1 MVSFGVLPA
10 EFLDGGSAWEGALSF
25 DPPPVD
31 IEDKLKHD
39 TTPAISRD
47 A

>member
-10 EFLDGGSAWEGALSF
+10 EFLGGGSAWERVLSF

-31 IEDKLKHD
+31 IEGKLKHD
-39 TTPAISRD
+39 PTPAISRD